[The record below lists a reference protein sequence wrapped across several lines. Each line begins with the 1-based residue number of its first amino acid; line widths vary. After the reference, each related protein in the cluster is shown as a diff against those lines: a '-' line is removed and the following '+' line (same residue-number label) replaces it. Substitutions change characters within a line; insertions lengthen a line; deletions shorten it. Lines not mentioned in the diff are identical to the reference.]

1 MGTRSVGGPGVS
13 IMGRSFASRVSSPRL
28 KWVIL
33 VFWLVLVAA
42 AAPLASKL
50 TAEQNNEISSWLPG
64 DAESTLA
71 LERQT
76 AMGSDPN
83 IVPTVLLYERTDG
96 LDQAD
101 MAAIAE
107 DAQVFGQLDELDG
120 TVVGPIPSEDG
131 QAAQLVVP
139 LNVGPNGWE
148 ALAPLVDDMRAEAR
162 DGPHGLDVY
171 VTGAGG
177 FAADSSEAFAGI
189 DSTLLYA
196 ALGVVIGILLLT
208 YRSPILWILPI
219 LSAVVAL
226 YCAQALIYLLAHYAD
241 LTVNAQSASI
251 LTVLVIGAGTDY
263 ALLLVA
269 RYREELRLH
278 GDRHEAMTEAVH
290 RAGPAVLASGST
302 VILGMLCLLAA
313 DMNSSAGLGPVAA
326 IGVAV
331 TLAVLMTLLPAL
343 LVICGRWVFWPVRPA
358 LGTAEPTATGLWAR
372 VGTAIRPR
380 PRVVWVATTAALL
393 VASLGLFALN
403 AKGLSQADS
412 FRGTPES
419 VVGQEVASRH
429 FPAAA
434 GDPVYVLTSADT
446 ADDVAS
452 AVAANGGISATGDP
466 QVVGDDA
473 VIQATLA
480 DPVDSE
486 AAYDTIRS
494 LRSELDAV
502 GDGEALVG
510 GNTAINLDV
519 QTASQ
524 RDNRVI
530 IPLVMGAV
538 LVVLGLLL
546 RAVVAPVILV
556 ATVVLS
562 YGAALGLSALIF
574 DWTINVESTDSAFP
588 LFVFVFLVAL
598 GIDYNI
604 FLMTRVREEAHDHG
618 TRRAALIGL
627 AATGGVITSAGL
639 VLAATFAVLATLP
652 LTFVTQLGIAV
663 ALGVLIDTVIVR
675 SVLVTSLTLDV
686 GRWMWWPSSLAH
698 RRDEPEVPAVGAEEA
713 HVPAPRSEP
722 DVAPRVT
729 PER

>member
-1 MGTRSVGGPGVS
+1 MSR
-13 IMGRSFASRVSSPRL
+13 RFASRVSSARL

-33 VFWLVLVAA
+33 VFWLVLAA
-42 AAPLASKL
+42 VAAPLAGRL
-50 TAEQNNEISSWLPG
+50 TDQQNNEISTWLPG

-76 AMGSDPN
+76 AMGSDPDV
-83 IVPTVLLYERTDG
+83 IPTVLVYERTEG
-96 LDQAD
+96 LTPAD
-101 MAAIAE
+101 LAAISD
-107 DAQVFGQLDELDG
+107 DAQVFGQLDALDG
-120 TVVGPIPSEDG
+120 PVVGPIPSEDG

-139 LNVGPNGWE
+139 LNLGPNGFDRI
-148 ALAPLVDDMRAEAR
+148 PPIVDDMRTEAGNGP
-162 DGPHGLDVY
+162 DGLAVY
-171 VTGAGG
+171 VTGPGG

-196 ALGVVIGILLLT
+196 ALAIVIVILLFT
-208 YRSPILWILPI
+208 YRSPVLWILPI
-219 LSAVVAL
+219 FSAVVAL
-226 YCAQALIYLLAHYAD
+226 YCAQAIIYLLARYAD

-263 ALLLVA
+263 ALLLIA

-278 GDRHEAMTEAVH
+278 ADRHEAMTEAVH

-313 DMNSSAGLGPVAA
+313 DMNSTAGLGPVAA

-358 LGTAEPTATGLWAR
+358 LGSPEPTATGLWAR
-372 VGTAIRPR
+372 VGASIRPR
-380 PRVVWVATTAALL
+380 PRVVWIGTAAALL
-393 VASLGLFALN
+393 VASLGLFTLN
-403 AKGLSQADS
+403 AKGLSQADA

-419 VVGQEVASRH
+419 VVGQEVAGRH

-434 GDPVYVLTSADT
+434 GDPVYIVTTGAT
-446 ADDVAS
+446 ADDVAR
-452 AVAANGGISATGDP
+452 AVAANDGIGATTEP
-466 QVVGDDA
+466 LVVGDDA
-473 VIQATLA
+473 LIAATLA
-480 DPVDSE
+480 DPVDSD
-486 AAYDTIRS
+486 AAYDTIRG
-494 LRSELDAV
+494 LRSELDQV
-502 GDGEALVG
+502 GDGESLVG

-530 IPLVMGAV
+530 IPLVMG
-538 LVVLGLLL
+538 VVLLVLGVLL
-546 RAVVAPVILV
+546 RAIVAPLILV

-574 DWTINVESTDSAFP
+574 DWTIDVGTTDSAFP

-604 FLMTRVREEAHDHG
+604 FLMTRVREEAIDHG

-675 SVLVTSLTLDV
+675 SILVTALTLDV
-686 GRWMWWPSSLAH
+686 GRWMWWPSMLAH
-698 RRDEPEVPAVGAEEA
+698 RVDEPEVAASGEDGGAGRPPRAVPSPRTPGEEVSPSA
-713 HVPAPRSEP
+713 GHSPDPRAP
-722 DVAPRVT
+722 
-729 PER
+729 

>member
-1 MGTRSVGGPGVS
+1 MMSRA
-13 IMGRSFASRVSSPRL
+13 FASRVSSPRL

-33 VFWLVLVAA
+33 VFWLAVVAA
-42 AAPLASKL
+42 AAPLAAGL
-50 TAEQNNEISSWLPG
+50 TGQQNNEISSWLPS
-64 DAESTLA
+64 DAESTVA
-71 LERQT
+71 LERLT
-76 AMGSDPN
+76 ALGSDPN
-83 IVPTVLLYERTDG
+83 VIPTVVVYERTGG
-96 LDQAD
+96 LTPADQ
-101 MAAIAE
+101 AAIAQ
-107 DAQVFGQLDELDG
+107 DADSFGQLNELDG
-120 TVVGPIPSEDG
+120 TIVGPIPAQDG

-139 LNVGPNGWE
+139 LNVGSNGWE
-148 ALAPLVDDMRAEAR
+148 ALAPLVDDMRAVAG
-162 DGPHGLDVY
+162 DGPTGLQAY

-177 FAADSSEAFAGI
+177 FAADSSEAFAGV

-196 ALGVVIGILLLT
+196 ALGVVIFILLLT

-219 LSAVVAL
+219 FSAVVAL
-226 YCAQALIYLLAHYAD
+226 YCAQALIYLLARYAD
-241 LTVNAQSASI
+241 LTVNGQSASI

-278 GDRHEAMTEAVH
+278 ADRHEAMTEAIH

-313 DMNSSAGLGPVAA
+313 NMNSTFGLGPVAA

-343 LVICGRWVFWPVRPA
+343 LVICGRWVFWPVRPV
-358 LGTAEPTATGLWAR
+358 LGSAEPTATGVWAR
-372 VGTAIRPR
+372 VGAAIRPR
-380 PRVVWVATTAALL
+380 PRVVWIATTGALL
-393 VASLGLFALN
+393 VAALGLFTLN
-403 AKGLSQADS
+403 AKGLSQAES
-412 FRGTPES
+412 FRGTPDS

-434 GDPVYVLTSADT
+434 GDPVYVITSAGT
-446 ADDVAS
+446 AEEVAH
-452 AVAANGGISATGDP
+452 AVAANDGISATDKP
-466 QVVGDDA
+466 RVVGDEA
-473 VIQATLA
+473 VLQATLA
-480 DPVDSE
+480 DPADSQ
-486 AAYDTIRS
+486 AAYDTVGR
-494 LRSELDAV
+494 LRAELDDV
-502 GDGEALVG
+502 GDGHAVVG

-530 IPLVMGAV
+530 IPLVMGVV
-538 LVVLGLLL
+538 LLVLGLLL
-546 RAVVAPVILV
+546 RAVVAPLILV

-562 YGAALGLSALIF
+562 YAAALGLSALVF
-574 DWTINVESTDSAFP
+574 GWTINVQDTDSAFP

-604 FLMTRVREEAHDHG
+604 FLMTRVREETVDHG
-618 TRRAALIGL
+618 TRRAALIAL

-663 ALGVLIDTVIVR
+663 ALGVLLDTLVVR

-686 GRWMWWPSSLAH
+686 GRWMWWPSKLA
-698 RRDEPEVPAVGAEEA
+698 RRLDEPEVPASAEGLGPR
-713 HVPAPRSEP
+713 VPAPRSES
-722 DVAPRVT
+722 DVVPRVR
-729 PER
+729 PGD